1 LIDSC
6 LTDTIVLEL
15 TMKSILG
22 QSKRHLKWAAGWKVR
37 LPAILLVVLLSS
49 LLFATPAAAAPGIVP
64 STLPS
69 AQVSASYSAVL
80 IPFGGTPPY
89 TNWTVSS
96 GVLPPGLTLGA
107 TTGVISG
114 TPTIAGTYTFFVT
127 VTDTIPQISAP
138 QGFSITVAA
147 TPITFTTTT
156 LLKAKE
162 GVSYL
167 AYIIVAGG
175 KTPYTFSLTSGV
187 LPSGLT
193 LDPVNGIISGTPA
206 AGSAGSYTITIGVT
220 DSSTPPLSASH
231 SYSLVVGAGYFESV
245 IRVSVSLS
253 AGETNV
259 YYRADGVVDKVI
271 MGALEGGEELTWSF
285 DVDDKMEITVD
296 ATVLSP
302 TRSDVRFTA
311 DDAAIV
317 VDEDNPDA
325 TFSYTTEY
333 YIDLK
338 TDPAQIATLTG
349 AGWFEVDDFI
359 EATAPV
365 LIEESTDTQYR
376 FDYWLLPDGDE
387 DVNEDLN
394 WKVTAPGK
402 ATATYETYYLLTVAS
417 AQGEVNGGGWYKA
430 GTAADWSINPPEAPM
445 SGILGFFRGK
455 LKPDN
460 ATGTEVMNAPRT
472 ITVTWNPD
480 YTWPA
485 VFISLLVLFLI
496 GGALGL
502 YYLLHPPRPKPVMPA
517 AEPAPP
523 TIVLIDG
530 RLGPGT
536 TKEQL
541 VDQFKQLLQK
551 YEDEVGSTSKGEG
564 FPEAKLIAAAPGVAP
579 AKEEAVCGHTSK
591 KLLRTVVGK
600 WHKTEEEVVP
610 PDEKTSTKGVSIK
623 TIWARDIYKEWEV
636 SVCSLPQGHS
646 GDHHGTTT
654 KGYTLEDTVTEEL
667 SYSAKQ
673 KTTPPKSHF
682 TDELPVVAVA
692 PHQILPSDQDTPDDE
707 AITPDEDVTDGEVI
721 TPDEEI
727 IPPDQAEED

>member
-1 LIDSC
+1 
-6 LTDTIVLEL
+6 
-15 TMKSILG
+15 MKSIFG
-22 QSKRHLKWAAGWKVR
+22 ESQHHSKWVSGWKGR
-37 LPAILLVVLLSS
+37 LPVILLVILLST

-64 STLPS
+64 ATLPS
-69 AQVSASYSAVL
+69 AQVSVSYSAVL

-114 TPTIAGTYTFFVT
+114 TPTTAGTYTFFVT
-127 VTDTIPQISAP
+127 VDDSVPQTSAP

-147 TPITFTTTT
+147 TPITFTT
-156 LLKAKE
+156 LILPNAKE

-175 KTPYTFSLTSGV
+175 QSPYTFSLPAGM

-193 LDPVNGIISGTPA
+193 LDATSGIIMGTPA
-206 AGSAGSYTITIGVT
+206 SGSAGTYTFTIGVT
-220 DSSTPPLSASH
+220 DSSTTPLTAQH
-231 SYSLVVGAGYFESV
+231 SYSLVVAAGYFESV
-245 IRVSVSLS
+245 IKVGVSLS
-253 AGETNV
+253 AGETSIYV
-259 YYRADGVVDKVI
+259 DGLLT
-271 MGALEGGEELTWSF
+271 GTLEGGETLTRSF
-285 DVDDKMEITVD
+285 AVDDEPVITVD

-302 TRSDVRFTA
+302 TRSDIRFTV
-311 DDAAIV
+311 DIDEIV

-338 TDPAQIATLTG
+338 TDPSQITTLTG

-365 LIEESTDTQYR
+365 LIEESDDTQYR
-376 FDYWLLPDGDE
+376 FVYWLLPDGDE
-387 DVNEDLN
+387 NVNEDLN

-402 ATATYETYYLLTVAS
+402 ATATYETYYLLTVTS
-417 AQGEVNGGGWYKA
+417 PYGEVDGGGWYKA
-430 GTAADWSINPPEAPM
+430 GTVADWSVDPPEVPM
-445 SGILGFFRGK
+445 SGFLGFFRGK
-455 LKPDN
+455 LKPEN
-460 ATGTEVMNAPRT
+460 ATSTEVMNAPRT
-472 ITVTWNPD
+472 ITVTWNSD

-485 VFISLLVLFLI
+485 VFISLIVLFLI
-496 GGALGL
+496 GGALVL
-502 YYLLHPPRPKPVMPA
+502 YYLLRPPRPKPVAPEA
-517 AEPAPP
+517 APTPP

-530 RLGPGT
+530 KIGPGT

-551 YEDEVGSTSKGEG
+551 YEDEVGSTSKGG
-564 FPEAKLIAAAPGVAP
+564 GVSEAKLITAAP
-579 AKEEAVCGHTSK
+579 AKGEAACGYTFK
-591 KLLRTVVGK
+591 KLLRTVVNN
-600 WHKTEEEVVP
+600 WHKIEETIVP
-610 PDEKTSTKGVSIK
+610 PDEKTEAKGASIK
-623 TIWARDIYKEWEV
+623 TTWARDIYKEWEV

-646 GDHHGTTT
+646 GEHHGDTT

-667 SYSAKQ
+667 TYSAKQ
-673 KTTPPKSHF
+673 KTTPPKPHF

-692 PHQILPSDQDTPDDE
+692 PDQVIPS
-707 AITPDEDVTDGEVI
+707 DEDVTDGEVI

>member
-1 LIDSC
+1 
-6 LTDTIVLEL
+6 
-15 TMKSILG
+15 MKSILG

-37 LPAILLVVLLSS
+37 LPVILLVVLLSS
-49 LLFATPAAAAPGIVP
+49 LLFATPAAAAPTIFP

-69 AQVSASYSAVL
+69 GQVGVSYSTALLAVGVTGS
-80 IPFGGTPPY
+80 PT
-89 TNWTVSS
+89 WTVTGGS
-96 GVLPPGLTLGA
+96 LPTGLALA
-107 TTGVISG
+107 PTTGIISG
-114 TPTIAGTYTFFVT
+114 TPTTAGTYNFLVQVADSADGTS
-127 VTDTIPQISAP
+127 PQQP
-138 QGFSITVAA
+138 FSITIAA
-147 TPITFTTTT
+147 TPITFTTIT

-167 AYIIVAGG
+167 EYIIVAGG

-245 IRVSVSLS
+245 ISVSVSLS

-259 YYRADGVVDKVI
+259 YYRADGVVDKVM
-271 MGALEGGEELTWSF
+271 MGTLEGGEELTWSF

-302 TRSDVRFTA
+302 TRSDVRFIA

-317 VDEDNPDA
+317 VDNLHHDA

-365 LIEESTDTQYR
+365 QIDESTDTQYR
-376 FDYWLLPDGDE
+376 FDYWLLPDGDK

-402 ATATYETYYLLTVAS
+402 ATATYETYYLLTVTS

-460 ATGTEVMNAPRT
+460 ATGTEVMNTPRT

-480 YTWPA
+480 YTMPA
-485 VFISLLVLFLI
+485 IFISLIVLALLVAAFFV
-496 GGALGL
+496 
-502 YYLLHPPRPKPVMPA
+502 YRHFHPPAPKAAPVA
-517 AEPAPP
+517 TAPAPP

-536 TKEQL
+536 TKDQL
-541 VDQFKQLLQK
+541 VDQFKQLLDK
-551 YEDEVGSTSKGEG
+551 YQDEVGGGVQGASPPGARLV
-564 FPEAKLIAAAPGVAP
+564 PEAQLLAA
-579 AKEEAVCGHTSK
+579 AKEETCGHTSK

-646 GDHHGTTT
+646 GDHHSTTT
-654 KGYTLEDTVTEEL
+654 KGYTLQDTVTEEL

-673 KTTPPKSHF
+673 KTTPPKPHF
-682 TDELPVVAVA
+682 TDELPVVDVA
-692 PHQILPSDQDTPDDE
+692 PHQIIQSDQDTPDDE
-707 AITPDEDVTDGEVI
+707 VI
-721 TPDEEI
+721 TPDEI
-727 IPPDQAEED
+727 IPPDQAEEDWP

>member
-37 LPAILLVVLLSS
+37 LPVILLVVLLSS
-49 LLFATPAAAAPGIVP
+49 LLFATPAAAVISISPAVLNNG
-64 STLPS
+64 
-69 AQVSASYSAVL
+69 QVYVAYSATLQVW
-80 IPFGGTPPY
+80 GGTGPY
-89 TNWTVSS
+89 TWSRS
-96 GVLPPGLTLGA
+96 GSLPPGLTTTFDTSDTA
-107 TTGVISG
+107 TISG
-114 TPTIAGTYTFFVT
+114 TPTTAGSYT
-127 VTDTIPQISAP
+127 
-138 QGFSITVAA
+138 FSITVVDSTSATTSRGYTITIAA
-147 TPITFTTTT
+147 TPITFTTIT

-167 AYIIVAGG
+167 EYIIVAGG

-220 DSSTPPLSASH
+220 DSSTPPLSASY

-259 YYRADGVVDKVI
+259 YYRADGVVDKVM
-271 MGALEGGEELTWSF
+271 MGTLEGGEELTWNF

-302 TRSDVRFTA
+302 TRSDIRFIA

-317 VDEDNPDA
+317 VDNLHHDA

-338 TDPAQIATLTG
+338 TDPSQITTLTG

-376 FDYWLLPDGDE
+376 FDYWLLPDGDK

-402 ATATYETYYLLTVAS
+402 ATATYETYYLLTVTS

-455 LKPDN
+455 LKPEST
-460 ATGTEVMNAPRT
+460 TGTEVMNTPRT

-496 GGALGL
+496 GGAFGL
-502 YYLLHPPRPKPVMPA
+502 YRLLRPPRPKPVAPA
-517 AEPAPP
+517 AAPAPP

-536 TKEQL
+536 TKDQL
-541 VDQFKQLLQK
+541 VDQFKQLLDK
-551 YEDEVGSTSKGEG
+551 YQDEVGGG
-564 FPEAKLIAAAPGVAP
+564 VQGAGPPGARLVPEAQLLAP

-654 KGYTLEDTVTEEL
+654 KGYTLQDTVTEEL

-673 KTTPPKSHF
+673 KTTPPKPHF
-682 TDELPVVAVA
+682 TDELPVVDVA
-692 PHQILPSDQDTPDDE
+692 PHQIIPSDQDTPDDE
-707 AITPDEDVTDGEVI
+707 AITPDE
-721 TPDEEI
+721 I
-727 IPPDQAEED
+727 IPPDQAEEDWS